1 MKKLVLVVPIVLLLA
16 AGCTQ
21 TAVQTQT
28 SITQN
33 TNPIASS
40 TSATNPTSMPP
51 VPAQHN
57 APSTTKSNNCNN
69 DDMACLIVHAS
80 DCQPTS
86 VLISYSIPN
95 SSIINLFT
103 QQGQANFKIESSQ
116 NTNSCTLVYSV
127 LSGKV
132 SISDANRQ
140 ILLNGGYSF
149 MNRTLPA
156 MTNAQIDD
164 ELDHSNSINPLSFN
178 VPMTCTGSTNSIVSY
193 LKDIQNHTNGNG
205 TDIAV
210 MMGTTSGSTYTNTTS
225 SGQKLVCSQNP

>member
-1 MKKLVLVVPIVLLLA
+1 
-16 AGCTQ
+16 
-21 TAVQTQT
+21 
-28 SITQN
+28 
-33 TNPIASS
+33 
-40 TSATNPTSMPP
+40 
-51 VPAQHN
+51 
-57 APSTTKSNNCNN
+57 
-69 DDMACLIVHAS
+69 
-80 DCQPTS
+80 
-86 VLISYSIPN
+86 
-95 SSIINLFT
+95 
-103 QQGQANFKIESSQ
+103 
-116 NTNSCTLVYSV
+116 
-127 LSGKV
+127 
-132 SISDANRQ
+132 
-140 ILLNGGYSF
+140 